1 MITLHRLGHNAESF
15 LLNPD
20 LIMTVEATPDT
31 VVTLTTGTRF
41 VVVESPVRVAEE
53 VKTWRTDILR
63 DALSRRRDEPL
74 AGGRSA
80 MAAAVSGRIP
90 APERPLAAVEDPT
103 DRPTENRGRPADNPE
118 R

>member
-20 LIMTVEATPDT
+20 LILTVEATPDT

-41 VVVESPVRVAEE
+41 VVVESPVRVAEA
-53 VKTWRTDILR
+53 VRAWRTEILR

-74 AGGRSA
+74 PQRSP
-80 MAAAVSGRIP
+80 MAAAVSGRTQ
-90 APERPLAAVEDPT
+90 ERSLQAVEGPG
-103 DRPTENRGRPADNPE
+103 DRPTENPGRPADYPE

>member
-1 MITLHRLGHNAESF
+1 MITLHRLGHNAEPF

-41 VVVESPVRVAEE
+41 VVVESAVRVAEE
-53 VKTWRTDILR
+53 VRTWRTDILR

-74 AGGRSA
+74 PARSPLA
-80 MAAAVSGRIP
+80 QTVSSRLD
-90 APERPLAAVEDPT
+90 RPLQAVESPVGDQT
-103 DRPTENRGRPADNPE
+103 IEKSERPADYPE

>member
-1 MITLHRLGHNAESF
+1 MITLHRLGHNAEPF

-20 LIMTVEATPDT
+20 LIVTVEATPDT

-53 VKTWRTDILR
+53 VRQWRTDILR

-74 AGGRSA
+74 PDRSA
-80 MAAAVSGRIP
+80 MARAVSGRLG
-90 APERPLAAVEDPT
+90 ERTLQAVEEPVREPAT
-103 DRPTENRGRPADNPE
+103 EDRHRPADNPE